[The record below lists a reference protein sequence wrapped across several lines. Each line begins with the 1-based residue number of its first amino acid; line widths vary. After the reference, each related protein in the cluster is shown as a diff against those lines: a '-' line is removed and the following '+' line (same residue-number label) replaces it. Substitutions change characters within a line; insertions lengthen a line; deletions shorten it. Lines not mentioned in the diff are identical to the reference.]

1 MTDFQ
6 YEHGRIFATDAAG
19 NMVAEVLFPDI
30 TPGMADIRHTFVD
43 ESLRGR
49 GIAGKL
55 MEAVAAQLRRE
66 HKRAVLTCPYA
77 IRWFREHPEYGD
89 ILADGAK

>member
-1 MTDFQ
+1 MEFTHA
-6 YEHGRIFATDAAG
+6 HGRIFALNAAG
-19 NMVAEVLFPDI
+19 KTVAEVLFPD
-30 TPGMADIRHTFVD
+30 TAPGVADIRHTFVD
-43 ESLRGR
+43 ESLRGQ
-49 GIAGKL
+49 GIAGQL

-89 ILADGAK
+89 ILAAGAK